1 MKTPFLAL
9 LSILCGFSC
18 KKSTDNAVVI
28 DAIVNIQIVDGQN
41 KNLIG
46 EASSVYFNDL
56 KIYYL
61 IDENKELFY
70 RGNFDYPR
78 GYALLEDA
86 NGEKYLR
93 LFLNTQGELPVTLIQ
108 FNDTDI
114 DTIECEFIRKNGNI
128 NCAKIWYNDV
138 LEWNIKDKNSSE
150 NREITI
156 IKAF

>member
-1 MKTPFLAL
+1 
-9 LSILCGFSC
+9 
-18 KKSTDNAVVI
+18 
-28 DAIVNIQIVDGQN
+28 
-41 KNLIG
+41 
-46 EASSVYFNDL
+46 
-56 KIYYL
+56 L

-138 LEWNIKDKNSSE
+138 LEWNVKDKNSSE

>member
-1 MKTPFLAL
+1 MKTPFLVL
-9 LSILCGFSC
+9 LSILGGFSC

-28 DAIVNIQIVDGQN
+28 DAIVNIQIIDGQN

-46 EASSVYFNDL
+46 EVPSVDFSDL

-61 IDENKELFY
+61 IDEKKELFY
-70 RGNFDYPR
+70 KGDLDYPK
-78 GYALLEDA
+78 GYALLEDSH
-86 NGEKYLR
+86 GEKYLR
-93 LFLNTQGELPVTLIQ
+93 LFLNTQGDLPITLIQ

-114 DTIECEFIRKNGNI
+114 DTVECEFNKKNGNI
-128 NCAKIWYNDV
+128 NCTKIWYNDV
-138 LEWNIKDKNSSE
+138 LEWNVKDNSSSE